1 MCPSGAAVLHP
12 TRLWARRTPELSSQ
26 MALNLFTDLF
36 SWEKIT
42 APTVMGGWLYAGG
55 GCGRSLGMKEIG
67 KRMEER
73 RPCEGLVGDLGESSW

>member
-1 MCPSGAAVLHP
+1 MGVREEAMLEHAV
-12 TRLWARRTPELSSQ
+12 
-26 MALNLFTDLF
+26 
-36 SWEKIT
+36 
-42 APTVMGGWLYAGG
+42 G